1 MRKKFLAAALALG
14 VSFFGGWGKAQAE
27 YYEMYNS
34 QTGVA
39 GSATIYD
46 TTCGTILEFFVH
58 TVERNED
65 VYRGETRAV
74 GVVYCQ
80 SAGERYIRNLQVTS
94 LESLENGMGYPSR
107 YRYIIPLYEKD
118 GLYPSAASGAYA
130 SELAVKLYGTWI
142 AGEPLNVEKPWPSLA
157 GTYNISSRQ
166 EAFVQGETEMP
177 CTVARV
183 FLQLAAF
190 PHENVMHEDAMHF
203 SMWDYQWEQERAM
216 YKGVRDDYRYYA
228 FKKCGHPDKPIQEF
242 KDARYL
248 VEVRGRV
255 IYNVADDG
263 RVTKIY
269 DLHEALRR

>member
-14 VSFFGGWGKAQAE
+14 VSFFGGCGKAQAE

-80 SAGERYIRNLQVTS
+80 PAGERYIRNLQVTS
-94 LESLENGMGYPSR
+94 LESLENGMGYPSM

-118 GLYPSAASGAYA
+118 GLYPSAAPGAYA
-130 SELAVKLYGTWI
+130 PELAGQLYGTWI

-166 EAFVQGETEMP
+166 EACVQGETEMP

-203 SMWDYQWEQERAM
+203 SMWDYQWEQEM
-216 YKGVRDDYRYYA
+216 DFYQGVDKSYRYYA

-248 VEVRGRV
+248 VEVRGRE

-263 RVTKIY
+263 TVTKIY
-269 DLHEALRR
+269 DLDEALRR

>member
-14 VSFFGGWGKAQAE
+14 VSFFGGWGRAQAE
-27 YYEMYNS
+27 YYEMYNP

-39 GSATIYD
+39 GCATIYD

-80 SAGERYIRNLQVTS
+80 PAGERYIRNLLVTS
-94 LESLENGMGYPSR
+94 LESLKNGMGYPSM

-130 SELAVKLYGTWI
+130 SELSGRLYGTWI

-203 SMWDYQWEQERAM
+203 SMWDYQWEQEM
-216 YKGVRDDYRYYA
+216 DFYQGVDKSYRYYA

-269 DLHEALRR
+269 DLDEALRR

>member
-14 VSFFGGWGKAQAE
+14 VSFFGGWGRAQAE
-27 YYEMYNS
+27 YYEMYNP

-39 GSATIYD
+39 GCATIYD

-58 TVERNED
+58 TLERNED
-65 VYRGETRAV
+65 VYCGETSAV

-80 SAGERYIRNLQVTS
+80 PAGERYIRNLQVTS
-94 LESLENGMGYPSR
+94 LESLKNGMGYPSR

-118 GLYPSAASGAYA
+118 GLYPSAAPGAYA
-130 SELAVKLYGTWI
+130 PELSGRLYGTWI

-203 SMWDYQWEQERAM
+203 SMWDYQWEQEM
-216 YKGVRDDYRYYA
+216 DFYQGVDKSYRYYA
-228 FKKCGHPDKPIQEF
+228 FKKCGHPDKSIQEF

-248 VEVRGRV
+248 VEVRGRE

-263 RVTKIY
+263 TVRRIY
-269 DLHEALRR
+269 DLDEALRR

>member
-14 VSFFGGWGKAQAE
+14 VSFFGGWGRAQAE
-27 YYEMYNS
+27 YYEMYNP

-74 GVVYCQ
+74 GVVYSQ
-80 SAGERYIRNLQVTS
+80 PAGERYIRNLQVTS

-130 SELAVKLYGTWI
+130 PELAGQLYGTWI

-203 SMWDYQWEQERAM
+203 SMWDYQWEQEM
-216 YKGVRDDYRYYA
+216 DFYQGVDKSYRYYA
-228 FKKCGHPDKPIQEF
+228 FKKCGHPDKSIQEF

>member
-80 SAGERYIRNLQVTS
+80 PAGERYIRNLQVTS
-94 LESLENGMGYPSR
+94 LESLENGMGYPSM

-118 GLYPSAASGAYA
+118 GLYPSAAPGAYA
-130 SELAVKLYGTWI
+130 PELAGQLYGTWI

-177 CTVARV
+177 GTVARV

-190 PHENVMHEDAMHF
+190 PHEHVMHEDTMHF
-203 SMWDYQWEQERAM
+203 SMWDYQWEQEM
-216 YKGVRDDYRYYA
+216 DFYQGVDKSYRYYA

-248 VEVRGRV
+248 VEVRGRE

>member
-14 VSFFGGWGKAQAE
+14 VSFFCGWGRAQAE
-27 YYEMYNS
+27 YYEMYNP

-74 GVVYCQ
+74 GVVYSQ
-80 SAGERYIRNLQVTS
+80 PTGERYIRNLQVTS

-118 GLYPSAASGAYA
+118 GLYPSAAPGAYA
-130 SELAVKLYGTWI
+130 PELAGQLYGTWI

-183 FLQLAAF
+183 LL
-190 PHENVMHEDAMHF
+190 
-203 SMWDYQWEQERAM
+203 
-216 YKGVRDDYRYYA
+216 
-228 FKKCGHPDKPIQEF
+228 
-242 KDARYL
+242 
-248 VEVRGRV
+248 
-255 IYNVADDG
+255 
-263 RVTKIY
+263 
-269 DLHEALRR
+269 

>member
-14 VSFFGGWGKAQAE
+14 VSFFGGWCKGQAE
-27 YYEMYNS
+27 YYEMYNP

-80 SAGERYIRNLQVTS
+80 PAGERYIRNLQVTS

-130 SELAVKLYGTWI
+130 PELAGQLYGTWI

-203 SMWDYQWEQERAM
+203 SMWDYQWEQEM
-216 YKGVRDDYRYYA
+216 DFYQGVDKSYRYYA
-228 FKKCGHPDKPIQEF
+228 FKKCGHPDKSIQEF

>member
-1 MRKKFLAAALALG
+1 MRKQFLAAALALG
-14 VSFFGGWGKAQAE
+14 VSFFCVWGRAQAE
-27 YYEMYNS
+27 YYEMYNP

-39 GSATIYD
+39 GCATIYD

-80 SAGERYIRNLQVTS
+80 PAGERYIRNLQVTS
-94 LESLENGMGYPSR
+94 LESLKNGMGYPSR

-118 GLYPSAASGAYA
+118 GLYPSAAPGAYA
-130 SELAVKLYGTWI
+130 PELAGQLYGTWI

-190 PHENVMHEDAMHF
+190 PHEHVMHEDAMHF
-203 SMWDYQWEQERAM
+203 SMWDYQWEQEM
-216 YKGVRDDYRYYA
+216 DFYQGVDKSYRYYA

-263 RVTKIY
+263 RMTKIY
-269 DLHEALRR
+269 DLDEALRR

>member
-34 QTGVA
+34 LTGVA

-80 SAGERYIRNLQVTS
+80 PAGERYIRNLQVTS
-94 LESLENGMGYPSR
+94 LESLKNGMGYPSR
-107 YRYIIPLYEKD
+107 YRYIIPLYEKE
-118 GLYPSAASGAYA
+118 GLYPSAAPGAYA
-130 SELAVKLYGTWI
+130 PELAGQLYGTWI

-228 FKKCGHPDKPIQEF
+228 FKKCGHPDKSMQEF

>member
-58 TVERNED
+58 TLERNED
-65 VYRGETRAV
+65 IYRGETRAV

-80 SAGERYIRNLQVTS
+80 PAGERYIRNLQVTS
-94 LESLENGMGYPSR
+94 LESLKNGMGYPSM

-118 GLYPSAASGAYA
+118 GLYPSAAPGAYA
-130 SELAVKLYGTWI
+130 PELAGQLYGTWI

-177 CTVARV
+177 GTVARV

-203 SMWDYQWEQERAM
+203 SMWDYQWEQEM
-216 YKGVRDDYRYYA
+216 DFYQGVDKSYRYYA

-269 DLHEALRR
+269 DLDEALRR

>member
-14 VSFFGGWGKAQAE
+14 VSFFCGWGKAQAE
-27 YYEMYNS
+27 YYEMYNP

-80 SAGERYIRNLQVTS
+80 LAGERYIRNLQVTS
-94 LESLENGMGYPSR
+94 LESLENGMGYPSM

-130 SELAVKLYGTWI
+130 SELAGQLYGTWI

-228 FKKCGHPDKPIQEF
+228 FKKCGHPDKSIQEF

-248 VEVRGRV
+248 VEVRGRE

-263 RVTKIY
+263 TVRRIY
-269 DLHEALRR
+269 DLDEALRR

>member
-14 VSFFGGWGKAQAE
+14 VSFFGGWGRAQAE
-27 YYEMYNS
+27 YYEMYNP

-74 GVVYCQ
+74 GVVY
-80 SAGERYIRNLQVTS
+80 SKPAGERYIRNLQVTS

-118 GLYPSAASGAYA
+118 GRYPSAASGAYA
-130 SELAVKLYGTWI
+130 SELAGQLYGTWI

-190 PHENVMHEDAMHF
+190 PHEHVMHEDTMHF
-203 SMWDYQWEQERAM
+203 SMCDYQWEQEM
-216 YKGVRDDYRYYA
+216 DFYQGVDKSYRYYA

-248 VEVRGRV
+248 VEVRGRE

-263 RVTKIY
+263 TVRRIY
-269 DLHEALRR
+269 DLDEALRR

>member
-14 VSFFGGWGKAQAE
+14 VSFFCGWGKAQAE
-27 YYEMYNS
+27 YYEMYNP

-80 SAGERYIRNLQVTS
+80 PAGERYIRNLQVTS
-94 LESLENGMGYPSR
+94 LESLKNGMGYPSR

-118 GLYPSAASGAYA
+118 GLYPSAAPGAYA
-130 SELAVKLYGTWI
+130 PELAGQLYGTWI

-190 PHENVMHEDAMHF
+190 PYENVMHEDAMHF
-203 SMWDYQWEQERAM
+203 SIWDYQWEQEM
-216 YKGVRDDYRYYA
+216 DFYQGVDKSYRYYA

>member
-80 SAGERYIRNLQVTS
+80 PAGERYIRNLQVTS

-118 GLYPSAASGAYA
+118 GLYSSAASGAYA
-130 SELAVKLYGTWI
+130 SELAGQLYGTWI
-142 AGEPLNVEKPWPSLA
+142 AGESLNVEKPWPSLA

-203 SMWDYQWEQERAM
+203 SMWDYQWEQEM
-216 YKGVRDDYRYYA
+216 DFYQGVDKSYRYYA

-248 VEVRGRV
+248 VEVRGRL

-263 RVTKIY
+263 TVRRIY
-269 DLHEALRR
+269 DLDEALRR

>member
-80 SAGERYIRNLQVTS
+80 PAGERYIRNLQVTS
-94 LESLENGMGYPSR
+94 LESLKNGMGYPSM

-118 GLYPSAASGAYA
+118 GLYPSAAPGAYA
-130 SELAVKLYGTWI
+130 PELAGQLYRTWI

-166 EAFVQGETEMP
+166 EVFVQGETEMP
-177 CTVARV
+177 GTVARV

-228 FKKCGHPDKPIQEF
+228 FKKCGHPDKSIQEF

-269 DLHEALRR
+269 DLYEALRR

>member
-58 TVERNED
+58 TVERKED

-80 SAGERYIRNLQVTS
+80 PAGERYIRNLQVTS

-107 YRYIIPLYEKD
+107 YRYIILLYEKD

-130 SELAVKLYGTWI
+130 SELAGQLYGTWI

-177 CTVARV
+177 GTVARV

-203 SMWDYQWEQERAM
+203 SMWDYQWEQEM
-216 YKGVRDDYRYYA
+216 DFYQGVDKSYRYYA

-269 DLHEALRR
+269 DLDEALRR

>member
-14 VSFFGGWGKAQAE
+14 ISFFGGWGKAQAE
-27 YYEMYNS
+27 YYEMYNP

-80 SAGERYIRNLQVTS
+80 PAGERYIRNLQVTS
-94 LESLENGMGYPSR
+94 LESLKNGMGYPSM

-118 GLYPSAASGAYA
+118 GLYPSAAPGAYA
-130 SELAVKLYGTWI
+130 PELAGQLYGTWI

-177 CTVARV
+177 GTVARV

-190 PHENVMHEDAMHF
+190 PHEHVMHEDAMHF
-203 SMWDYQWEQERAM
+203 SMWDYQWEQEM
-216 YKGVRDDYRYYA
+216 DFYQGVDKSYRYYA

-248 VEVRGRV
+248 VEVCGRV

-269 DLHEALRR
+269 DLDEALRR

>member
-14 VSFFGGWGKAQAE
+14 VSFFCGWGRAQAE
-27 YYEMYNS
+27 YYEMYNP

-46 TTCGTILEFFVH
+46 TTCGTILELFVH

-80 SAGERYIRNLQVTS
+80 PAGERYIRNLQVTS

-118 GLYPSAASGAYA
+118 GLYPSAAPGAYA
-130 SELAVKLYGTWI
+130 LELAGRLYGTWI

-203 SMWDYQWEQERAM
+203 SMWDYQWEQEM
-216 YKGVRDDYRYYA
+216 DFYQGVDKSYRYYA

-269 DLHEALRR
+269 DLDEALRR

>member
-14 VSFFGGWGKAQAE
+14 VSFFGGWGRAQAE
-27 YYEMYNS
+27 YYEMYNP

-80 SAGERYIRNLQVTS
+80 PAGERYIRNLQVTS
-94 LESLENGMGYPSR
+94 LLSLENGMGYPSR

-118 GLYPSAASGAYA
+118 GLYSSAASGAYA
-130 SELAVKLYGTWI
+130 PELAGQLYGTWI

-177 CTVARV
+177 GTVARV

-203 SMWDYQWEQERAM
+203 SMWDYQWEQEM
-216 YKGVRDDYRYYA
+216 DFYQGVDKSYRYYA

-263 RVTKIY
+263 RVRRIY
-269 DLHEALRR
+269 DLDEALRR

>member
-80 SAGERYIRNLQVTS
+80 PAGERYIRNLQVTS
-94 LESLENGMGYPSR
+94 LESLKNGMGYPSM

-118 GLYPSAASGAYA
+118 GLYPSAAPGAYA
-130 SELAVKLYGTWI
+130 PELAGQLYGTWI

-177 CTVARV
+177 GTVARV

-203 SMWDYQWEQERAM
+203 SMWDYQWEQEM
-216 YKGVRDDYRYYA
+216 DFYQGVDKSYRYYA

>member
-14 VSFFGGWGKAQAE
+14 VSFFCGWGKAQAE

-80 SAGERYIRNLQVTS
+80 PAGERYIRNLQVTS
-94 LESLENGMGYPSR
+94 LESLKNGMGYPSR

-130 SELAVKLYGTWI
+130 PELAGQLYGTWI

-203 SMWDYQWEQERAM
+203 SMWDYQWEQEM
-216 YKGVRDDYRYYA
+216 DFYQGVDKSYRYYA

-248 VEVRGRV
+248 VEVRGRL
-255 IYNVADDG
+255 IYNVADDDTV
-263 RVTKIY
+263 RRIY
-269 DLHEALRR
+269 DLDEALRR

>member
-1 MRKKFLAAALALG
+1 
-14 VSFFGGWGKAQAE
+14 
-27 YYEMYNS
+27 
-34 QTGVA
+34 
-39 GSATIYD
+39 
-46 TTCGTILEFFVH
+46 
-58 TVERNED
+58 
-65 VYRGETRAV
+65 
-74 GVVYCQ
+74 
-80 SAGERYIRNLQVTS
+80 
-94 LESLENGMGYPSR
+94 MGYPSM

-118 GLYPSAASGAYA
+118 GLYPSAAPGAYA
-130 SELAVKLYGTWI
+130 PELSGRLYGTWI

-177 CTVARV
+177 CTVARE

-203 SMWDYQWEQERAM
+203 SMWDYQWEQEM
-216 YKGVRDDYRYYA
+216 DFYQGVDKSYRYYA

>member
-58 TVERNED
+58 TLERNED
-65 VYRGETRAV
+65 IYRGETRAV

-80 SAGERYIRNLQVTS
+80 PAGERYIRNLQVTS

-118 GLYPSAASGAYA
+118 GLYPSAAPGAYA
-130 SELAVKLYGTWI
+130 PELAGQLYGTWI

-177 CTVARV
+177 GTVARV

-203 SMWDYQWEQERAM
+203 SMWDYQWEQEM
-216 YKGVRDDYRYYA
+216 DFYQGVDKSYRYYA
-228 FKKCGHPDKPIQEF
+228 FKKCGHPDKPIKEF

-248 VEVRGRV
+248 VEVRGRL

-263 RVTKIY
+263 TVRRIY
-269 DLHEALRR
+269 DLDEALRR

>member
-74 GVVYCQ
+74 GVVY
-80 SAGERYIRNLQVTS
+80 SKPAGECYIRNLQVTS

-130 SELAVKLYGTWI
+130 SELAGQLYGTWI
-142 AGEPLNVEKPWPSLA
+142 AGEPLNVEKPWPSLV

-203 SMWDYQWEQERAM
+203 SMWDYQWEQEM
-216 YKGVRDDYRYYA
+216 DFYQGVDKSYRYYA

-269 DLHEALRR
+269 DLDEALRR

>member
-27 YYEMYNS
+27 YYEMYNP

-58 TVERNED
+58 TLERNED
-65 VYRGETRAV
+65 IYRGETRAV

-80 SAGERYIRNLQVTS
+80 PAGERYIRNLQVTS
-94 LESLENGMGYPSR
+94 LESLENGMGYPSM

-130 SELAVKLYGTWI
+130 SELSGRLYGTWI

-190 PHENVMHEDAMHF
+190 PHERM
-203 SMWDYQWEQERAM
+203 
-216 YKGVRDDYRYYA
+216 
-228 FKKCGHPDKPIQEF
+228 
-242 KDARYL
+242 
-248 VEVRGRV
+248 
-255 IYNVADDG
+255 
-263 RVTKIY
+263 
-269 DLHEALRR
+269 

>member
-14 VSFFGGWGKAQAE
+14 VSFFCGWGKAQAE
-27 YYEMYNS
+27 YYEMYNP
-34 QTGVA
+34 QTGVS

-80 SAGERYIRNLQVTS
+80 PAGERYIRNLQVTS

-118 GLYPSAASGAYA
+118 GLYPSAAPGAYA
-130 SELAVKLYGTWI
+130 PELAGRLYGTWI

-157 GTYNISSRQ
+157 GIYNISSRQ

-203 SMWDYQWEQERAM
+203 SMWDYQWEQEM
-216 YKGVRDDYRYYA
+216 DFYQGVDKSYRYYA
-228 FKKCGHPDKPIQEF
+228 FKKCGHPDKSIQEF

-269 DLHEALRR
+269 DLDEALRR

>member
-34 QTGVA
+34 LTGVA

-80 SAGERYIRNLQVTS
+80 PAGERYIRNLQVTS
-94 LESLENGMGYPSR
+94 LESLKNGMGYPSR

-130 SELAVKLYGTWI
+130 SELAGQLYGTWI

-190 PHENVMHEDAMHF
+190 PHEHVMHEDAMHF
-203 SMWDYQWEQERAM
+203 SMWDYQWEQEM
-216 YKGVRDDYRYYA
+216 DFYQGVDKSYRYYA

-248 VEVRGRV
+248 VEVRGRE

-263 RVTKIY
+263 TVRRIY
-269 DLHEALRR
+269 DLDEALRR

>member
-14 VSFFGGWGKAQAE
+14 VSFLGGWGKAQAE
-27 YYEMYNS
+27 YYEMYNP

-46 TTCGTILEFFVH
+46 TTCGTILDFFVH
-58 TVERNED
+58 TLERNED

-80 SAGERYIRNLQVTS
+80 PAGERYIRNLQVTS

-118 GLYPSAASGAYA
+118 GLYPSATPGAYA
-130 SELAVKLYGTWI
+130 PELAGQLYGTWI
-142 AGEPLNVEKPWPSLA
+142 VGKPLNAVKPWPSLA

-203 SMWDYQWEQERAM
+203 SMWDYQWEQEM
-216 YKGVRDDYRYYA
+216 DFYQGVDKSYRYYA
-228 FKKCGHPDKPIQEF
+228 FKKCGHPDKPMQEF

>member
-27 YYEMYNS
+27 YYEMYNP

-80 SAGERYIRNLQVTS
+80 PAGERYIRNLQVTS

-118 GLYPSAASGAYA
+118 GLYPSAAPGAYA
-130 SELAVKLYGTWI
+130 PELTGRLYGTWI

-203 SMWDYQWEQERAM
+203 SMWDYQWEQEM
-216 YKGVRDDYRYYA
+216 DFYQGVDKSYRYYA
-228 FKKCGHPDKPIQEF
+228 FKKCGHPDKSIQEF

-269 DLHEALRR
+269 DLDEALRR

>member
-14 VSFFGGWGKAQAE
+14 VSFFCGWGKAQAE

-74 GVVYCQ
+74 GVVYSQ
-80 SAGERYIRNLQVTS
+80 PAGERYIRNLQVTS
-94 LESLENGMGYPSR
+94 LLSLENGMGYPSM

-118 GLYPSAASGAYA
+118 GLYPSAAPGAYA
-130 SELAVKLYGTWI
+130 PELAGQLYGTWI

-177 CTVARV
+177 GTVARV

-203 SMWDYQWEQERAM
+203 SMWDYQWEQEM
-216 YKGVRDDYRYYA
+216 DFYQGVDKSYRYYA
-228 FKKCGHPDKPIQEF
+228 FKKCGHPDKPMQEF

-255 IYNVADDG
+255 IYNVADNG
-263 RVTKIY
+263 TVRRIY
-269 DLHEALRR
+269 DLDEALRR

>member
-46 TTCGTILEFFVH
+46 TMCGTILEFFVH

-80 SAGERYIRNLQVTS
+80 PAGERYIRNLQVTS
-94 LESLENGMGYPSR
+94 LESLKNGMGYPSR

-130 SELAVKLYGTWI
+130 SELAGQLYGTWI

-166 EAFVQGETEMP
+166 ETFVQGETEMP

-203 SMWDYQWEQERAM
+203 SMWDYQWEQEM
-216 YKGVRDDYRYYA
+216 DFYQGVDKSYRYYA

-269 DLHEALRR
+269 DLDEALRS

>member
-1 MRKKFLAAALALG
+1 MRKKFLAAVLALG

-27 YYEMYNS
+27 YYEMYNP

-58 TVERNED
+58 TVERNEV

-80 SAGERYIRNLQVTS
+80 PAGERYIRNLQVTS
-94 LESLENGMGYPSR
+94 LLSLENGMGYPSR

-130 SELAVKLYGTWI
+130 PELAGQLYGTWI

-203 SMWDYQWEQERAM
+203 SMWDYQWEQEM
-216 YKGVRDDYRYYA
+216 DFYQGVDKSYRYYA
-228 FKKCGHPDKPIQEF
+228 FKKCGHPDKSIQEF

-269 DLHEALRR
+269 DLDEALRR

>member
-1 MRKKFLAAALALG
+1 MRKQFLAVALALG
-14 VSFFGGWGKAQAE
+14 VSFFGGWGRAQAE
-27 YYEMYNS
+27 YYEMYNP

-80 SAGERYIRNLQVTS
+80 PAGERYIRNLQVTS
-94 LESLENGMGYPSR
+94 LESLKNGMGYPSM

-118 GLYPSAASGAYA
+118 GLYPSAAPGAYA
-130 SELAVKLYGTWI
+130 PELAGQLYGTWI

-177 CTVARV
+177 GTVARV

-190 PHENVMHEDAMHF
+190 PHEHVMHEDAMHF
-203 SMWDYQWEQERAM
+203 SMWDYQWEQEM
-216 YKGVRDDYRYYA
+216 DFYQGVDKSYRYYA

-248 VEVRGRV
+248 VEVCGRV

-269 DLHEALRR
+269 DLDEALRR

>member
-14 VSFFGGWGKAQAE
+14 VSFFGGWGRAQAE
-27 YYEMYNS
+27 YYEMYNP

-39 GSATIYD
+39 GCATIYD

-80 SAGERYIRNLQVTS
+80 PAGERYIRNLQVTS

-130 SELAVKLYGTWI
+130 SELAGQLYGTWI

-203 SMWDYQWEQERAM
+203 SMWDYQWEQEM
-216 YKGVRDDYRYYA
+216 DFYQGVDKSYRYYA

-269 DLHEALRR
+269 DLDEALRR

>member
-1 MRKKFLAAALALG
+1 MRKKFLAALTLG

-80 SAGERYIRNLQVTS
+80 PAGERYIRNLQVTS
-94 LESLENGMGYPSR
+94 LESLKNGMGYPSR

-118 GLYPSAASGAYA
+118 GLYPSAAPGAYA
-130 SELAVKLYGTWI
+130 PELSGRLYGTWI

-203 SMWDYQWEQERAM
+203 SMWDYQWEQEM
-216 YKGVRDDYRYYA
+216 DFYQGVDKSYRYYA
-228 FKKCGHPDKPIQEF
+228 FKKCGHPDKSIQEF

-248 VEVRGRV
+248 VEVRGRE

-263 RVTKIY
+263 TVRRIY
-269 DLHEALRR
+269 DLDEALRR